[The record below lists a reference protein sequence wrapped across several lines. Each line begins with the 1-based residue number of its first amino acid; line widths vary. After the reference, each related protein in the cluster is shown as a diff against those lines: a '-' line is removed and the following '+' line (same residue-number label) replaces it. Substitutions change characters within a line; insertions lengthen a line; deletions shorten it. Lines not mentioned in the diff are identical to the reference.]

1 MKLHYSSK
9 ERDYF
14 HPVLILVLL
23 TFPVHNGLISLCK
36 YFFLIRNTFFFLRR
50 KKLNIFK
57 SLSIGY
63 ILEPMQGGNSS
74 IQTIHGS
81 MSKAWEFLS
90 LSKLEIVGSIN
101 WSIKYY
107 LQKKRYKT
115 MLYDL
120 QNLYS
125 NFVENFVVKFR
136 CIMVFFSDKNN
147 N

>member
-1 MKLHYSSK
+1 MNVNSK
-9 ERDYF
+9 VGIIFFKEEREKFNLFKSLVNFFNEIALLFKREDYF

-74 IQTIHGS
+74 IQIIHGS
-81 MSKAWEFLS
+81 MSKA
-90 LSKLEIVGSIN
+90 
-101 WSIKYY
+101 
-107 LQKKRYKT
+107 
-115 MLYDL
+115 
-120 QNLYS
+120 
-125 NFVENFVVKFR
+125 
-136 CIMVFFSDKNN
+136 
-147 N
+147 